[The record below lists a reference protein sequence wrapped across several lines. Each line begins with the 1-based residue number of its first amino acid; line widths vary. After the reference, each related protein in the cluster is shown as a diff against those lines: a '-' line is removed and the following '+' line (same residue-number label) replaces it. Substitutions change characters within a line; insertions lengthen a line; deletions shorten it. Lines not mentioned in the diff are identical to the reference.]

1 MNAEYVWAVIG
12 VLCIITLFV
21 MMLLGIRNA
30 KNDSFQLPDSRAE
43 ERS

>member
-1 MNAEYVWAVIG
+1 MNAEYVWALIG

-30 KNDSFQLPDSRAE
+30 KDDGFELPDSKAE
-43 ERS
+43 ERP